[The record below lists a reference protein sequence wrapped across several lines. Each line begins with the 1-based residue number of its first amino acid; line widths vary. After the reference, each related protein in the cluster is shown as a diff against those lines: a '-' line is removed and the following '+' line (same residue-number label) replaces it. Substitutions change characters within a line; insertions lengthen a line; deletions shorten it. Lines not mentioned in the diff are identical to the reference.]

1 MNSEV
6 KQSDLLLSFV
16 KMFNLYIEADRDNPK
31 ELRIVPRDE
40 FYNGSQVDW
49 TKKLDYSQSVEIVPM
64 GELEANPYKF
74 QYKEGKDDANVLYQ
88 ESYQTTYGSRT
99 YQVEN
104 QFVKEEKKIEVVFS
118 PTQIRSYNN
127 QKNFVLSYVPNS
139 QDGDL
144 RVMYYSG
151 LVSGVNWMLYA
162 QYAGVG
168 VNRSNRFSIP
178 ITTHLDDIANPTFDI
193 NFGMPREI
201 GLGAGYKYT
210 NANLVNT
217 YYYRF
222 LTEITSKNSKILRA
236 YFRITT
242 KDYLNLS
249 FSDAYFF
256 EGQYWRLNKIED
268 YDPNGDSVYLCE
280 FLLAQFIQP
289 ATITQKTIG
298 AGTGQGQQ
306 GETYGDIY
314 PGGSIPFK
322 PGIKGVSVGT
332 SNGGSGVF
340 VGDGI
345 VQSSNNDNSSAFASV
360 NTSFLEGADNSIA
373 VVCDDFAV
381 TKPDTMYVGNY
392 EMYPN
397 FLSGGSVKTITTNYT
412 ATKDDWLIIAN
423 TSAGSLTITLP
434 DPTSLS
440 GKTWVIK
447 KPLSGHSVTIN
458 TATSAQI
465 DGSDSH
471 TQTTHHSYDVITT
484 DGVQFYIIAEGH

>member
-1 MNSEV
+1 
-6 KQSDLLLSFV
+6 
-16 KMFNLYIEADRDNPK
+16 
-31 ELRIVPRDE
+31 
-40 FYNGSQVDW
+40 
-49 TKKLDYSQSVEIVPM
+49 
-64 GELEANPYKF
+64 
-74 QYKEGKDDANVLYQ
+74 
-88 ESYQTTYGSRT
+88 
-99 YQVEN
+99 
-104 QFVKEEKKIEVVFS
+104 
-118 PTQIRSYNN
+118 
-127 QKNFVLSYVPNS
+127 
-139 QDGDL
+139 
-144 RVMYYSG
+144 
-151 LVSGVNWMLYA
+151 
-162 QYAGVG
+162 
-168 VNRSNRFSIP
+168 
-178 ITTHLDDIANPTFDI
+178 
-193 NFGMPREI
+193 
-201 GLGAGYKYT
+201 
-210 NANLVNT
+210 
-217 YYYRF
+217 
-222 LTEITSKNSKILRA
+222 
-236 YFRITT
+236 
-242 KDYLNLS
+242 
-249 FSDAYFF
+249 
-256 EGQYWRLNKIED
+256 
-268 YDPNGDSVYLCE
+268 
-280 FLLAQFIQP
+280 LLAQFIQP